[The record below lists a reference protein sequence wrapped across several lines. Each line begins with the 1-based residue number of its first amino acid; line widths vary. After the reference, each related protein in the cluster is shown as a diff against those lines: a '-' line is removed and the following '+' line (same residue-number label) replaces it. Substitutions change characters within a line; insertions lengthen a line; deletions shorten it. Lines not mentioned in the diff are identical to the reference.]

1 MCIGKEKTK
10 KMNTQTIIELVGYI
24 GSALVLISFLM
35 VSVVKLR
42 IVNSIGSIVCVIYGL
57 IIHAYPTVVMNLCLV
72 AINLYYLIKMSN
84 TEKSYDLVKINVGDA
99 LAKYTI
105 DLYKKDMVKC
115 FPGISLDFEG
125 ANRGYVV
132 CHEGKPVGITL
143 GREENR
149 AIELMLDYSI
159 PEYRD
164 FSIGSFLMSNMAVD
178 GIDKVIYTG
187 SDENHKAYLKGT
199 GFKEVGDHYEKTL

>member
-1 MCIGKEKTK
+1 MDA
-10 KMNTQTIIELVGYI
+10 KMIFEIIGYI

-42 IVNSIGSIVCVIYGL
+42 IVNSIGSAVCVIYGL
-57 IIHAYPTVVMNLCLV
+57 LIGAYPTVVMNVCLL
-72 AINLYYLIKMSN
+72 AINVYYLIKMSN
-84 TEKSYDLVKINVGDA
+84 TEKSYDLVRVSIDES
-99 LAKYTI
+99 LTKYTL
-105 DLYKKDMVKC
+105 DRYKDDIAKC
-115 FPGISLDFEG
+115 FPGISMNFEG
-125 ANRGYVV
+125 ANRGYII
-132 CHEGKPVGITL
+132 CHEGKPVGITI
-143 GREENR
+143 GKEENR

-178 GIDKVIYTG
+178 GIDKIIYTG
-187 SDENHKAYLKGT
+187 SDENHKAYLRGT